1 MQKTTERNSTL
12 GQCIFHKLVVK
23 NVNVNVVKTI
33 YCQRNLI
40 FLAKKL
46 QYSLSDWPELG
57 FDRAK
62 KYLASHHDRQPAV
75 RYFQPWV
82 WYFFNGPETPGK

>member
-1 MQKTTERNSTL
+1 MN
-12 GQCIFHKLVVK
+12 QCIFHKLAVK

-46 QYSLSDWPELG
+46 QYSLSDRPELG

-62 KYLASHHDRQPAV
+62 KYLAGHHDRQPAD

-82 WYFFNGPETPGK
+82 WYLFYWSRNSRQMI